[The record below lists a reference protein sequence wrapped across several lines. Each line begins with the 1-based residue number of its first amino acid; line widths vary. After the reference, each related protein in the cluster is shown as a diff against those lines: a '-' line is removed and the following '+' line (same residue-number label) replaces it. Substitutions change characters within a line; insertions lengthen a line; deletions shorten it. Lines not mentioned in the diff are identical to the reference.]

1 MTVNDYKR
9 LYASIIELA
18 ADIEE
23 NTYPWEDGATEETLK
38 KYGYLREMIECINDV
53 PKSSFDFAIKQG
65 IKIPNIYDL

>member
-23 NTYPWEDGATEETLK
+23 NAYPLEDGATEETLK
-38 KYGYLREMIECINDV
+38 KYSYLREMIDCINDV
-53 PKSSFDFAIKQG
+53 PKSKLDFAIKQG
-65 IKIPNIYDL
+65 IKIPEI

>member
-23 NTYPWEDGATEETLK
+23 NAYPWEDGATEETLM
-38 KYGYLREMIECINDV
+38 KYGYLREMIECLNDV
-53 PKSSFDFAIKQG
+53 PKSKLDTTIKQG
-65 IKIPNIYDL
+65 IKIPEI

>member
-23 NTYPWEDGATEETLK
+23 NAYPWEDGATEETLE
-38 KYGYLREMIECINDV
+38 KYGYLRYMIDCINDV
-53 PKSSFDFAIKQG
+53 PKSSLDFAIKQG
-65 IKIPNIYDL
+65 VKIPEI